1 MVMANVKRM
10 SGMLGWMARV
20 VGGVLGAVGVAG
32 VAQGQP
38 FGCQG
43 FESGAPGWTATG
55 SSISVVG
62 GGLPGNA
69 LRVEDNPGGPSLAY
83 SNSQWNG
90 NWASRACACRASG
103 RLMTLEFDVRLLDD
117 GLGTTGPYAPRITVV
132 GPGGTATFTSSMV
145 TVTEGGGWAHVVAPI
160 PCNQSQ
166 LVSNWGTWTVS
177 SGGSFTTI
185 FSNVTG
191 LQLPMELGAGS
202 EIWLFDNIC
211 LKDCDSGCAAPVD
224 GFFGPTDTSR
234 QGPDVFAGA
243 RGAGIAI
250 TSGGGGITTRYS
262 SLTAARATGSATV
275 TQTSNTDYSV
285 QFAVNEPAGTA
296 WTVKVV
302 QRRKGELTA
311 AFDGPAAAIM
321 CLSDVVGTVSGPSGA
336 PLGQGATLTAGT
348 LALPAVASCS
358 SAFSTPNGSDLP
370 FDQTST
376 AYISGVGPQV
386 VTLRFRW
393 QAQAASQPIGGFF
406 NDGPSAGV
414 RLGRSTISPPISVG
428 VTTYP
433 GENGRVEAD
442 DGHFVTISC
451 VPCVNDV
458 GRCFAFN
465 DQGTGPTSSVA
476 LAGFSTVGPT
486 AQPLYNTYNGG
497 APPGPPPGTVSGH
510 LRVVEAL
517 QAGQIT
523 ALAGPTAFLGNW
535 ACFCGVLEFDVRLF
549 DDGVSG
555 SPNWPIRVELRRQE
569 AGAPS
574 GAAYVSAT
582 WQSAAINEGSGW
594 VKMRVPMSG
603 CPEGPGAWDV
613 RAQPSNAPASAA
625 DIAWMFG
632 NVTSVWFSVSGSAGR
647 AIVDYDNMCIKRS
660 DNCTPAPSAL
670 VGWWTFDRTA
680 SPVIES
686 VYNAP
691 TASAPSAS
699 LGGAPL
705 FANAPSPVPGVV
717 NGALEFDGVDDE
729 VVVPGASSTQLGIG
743 VGDFSIDAWVRT
755 SVSTGE
761 QPIVDRRDWGGG
773 SAPVGYRMF
782 LRNGR
787 LALGMADASPSGPGE
802 TVFQSIGPSAP
813 NIADG
818 KWHFVAVTV
827 KRQNP
832 GAKVTLYVD
841 GVVVGTFNPLG
852 KTGSLYNTAPLYI
865 GSSRPFG
872 EPATFFRGRI
882 DEVEI
887 FRKELSASEVMA
899 IYQACC
905 AGKCRVFGSTS
916 ATNSCFRIKNI
927 SVRLCNAGSTTQT
940 YTLTFSNGGLVP
952 GCALVTLGLPAPVTV
967 SVAPGGC
974 QTWTFPY
981 TVTSG
986 TIGGGFAC
994 YTVTATP
1001 VGAGTAF
1008 VMGGAVTGCTIS
1020 PDPTG
1025 GGVGGGTGSALMVVP
1040 LTGGVVPV
1048 TVSNEGSSARVV
1060 GLRLRMLRPVT
1071 EGGSA
1076 GVREVAPVSLNGL
1089 PPGEPLIRTL
1099 TVPGAGSA
1107 GGVLS
1112 PGTASLVVGLG
1123 FGDGADTGTFDLV
1136 IDADVDGDGTYE
1148 TLMSSTVVATSAESQ
1163 PALHFEGFEGQ
1174 LTAECAALPSLLPN
1188 SQCAVVVGDPVFE
1201 GENAVLLRGTEPGVN
1216 GASVVQWSQIDSGR
1230 WAAEAQTFVPTDAVG
1245 NIFALV
1251 IDQWPSPVHFG
1262 GWVVLDASNNTVRNV
1277 VNSQQSVPLVR
1288 DQWVAVRF
1296 EIDLE
1301 SDTVSAFY
1309 GGTPVYQGRS
1319 YRTGVGFPGSS
1330 PAGDGRIIGLAM
1342 YSGDAGVDGSSG
1354 AYVDA
1359 MALRYLGATSPST
1372 CVADIVAIGGLPPG
1386 DGLLTGD
1393 DFNAFVAAFAAND
1406 GLADIVSIGG
1416 EPPPDGLVTGDDF
1429 VAFIAGFAAGCP

>member
-1 MVMANVKRM
+1 MAMANVKRM
-10 SGMLGWMARV
+10 CGVLGWAARE
-20 VGGVLGAVGVAG
+20 VGGVLGAVGVTG

-43 FESGAPGWTATG
+43 FESGAPGWTATVA
-55 SSISVVG
+55 SLSVVG

-69 LRVEDNPGGPSLAY
+69 LQVTDASGGPSLAF
-83 SNSQWNG
+83 SNNQWNG

-103 RLMTLEFDVRLLDD
+103 RLMTLEFDVRLISD
-117 GLGTTGPYAPRITVV
+117 GVTGNAAVASPRITVA

-145 TVTEGGGWAHVVAPI
+145 TVTEGGGWVHVVAPI

-166 LVSNWGTWTVS
+166 LVSNWGTWTITG
-177 SGGSFTTI
+177 SGGFTAI

-191 LQLPMELGAGS
+191 LQLPIELGSAS
-202 EIWLFDNIC
+202 EVWLFDNIC

-234 QGPDVFAGA
+234 LGPDVFAGA

-250 TSGGGGITTRYS
+250 TSGGGAITTRYS
-262 SLTAARATGSATV
+262 SLTAARATGGGTV
-275 TQTSNTDYSV
+275 TQSSNTDYSV

-302 QRRKGELTA
+302 QRRKGEFTA
-311 AFDGPAAAIM
+311 AVDGIGLAAM
-321 CLSDVVGTVSGPSGA
+321 CMTDVVGTVSGPSGA

-348 LALPAVASCS
+348 LALPTVASCT
-358 SAFSTPNGSDLP
+358 SAFSTTGGADLP
-370 FDQTST
+370 FDQTAT
-376 AYISGVGPQV
+376 GYISGVGPQV
-386 VTLRFRW
+386 VTLRFQW
-393 QAQAASQPIGGFF
+393 QAQAASQRFGPFG
-406 NDGPSAGV
+406 DGPSAGV

-647 AIVDYDNMCIKRS
+647 AIVDYDNMCIKRR

-670 VGWWTFDRTA
+670 VGWWTFDSAGT
-680 SPVIES
+680 PVVES
-686 VYNAP
+686 VYNQPTVPAP
-691 TASAPSAS
+691 AAS
-699 LGGAPL
+699 LGGAP
-705 FANAPSPVPGVV
+705 FFFNAPSPVPGVV
-717 NGALEFDGVDDE
+717 NGALEFDGIDDE
-729 VVVPGASSTQLGIG
+729 VVVPGATSPQVGIG

-755 SVSTGE
+755 SVSSGE

-787 LALGMADASPSGPGE
+787 LALGMADAVPSGPGE

-813 NIADG
+813 NVADG
-818 KWHFVAVTV
+818 KWHFVAATV

-841 GVVVGTFNPLG
+841 GVVVGTFNPMG
-852 KTGSLYNTAPLYI
+852 KTGSLYSTAPLYI

-887 FRKELSASEVMA
+887 FRKELSAAEVMA

-905 AGKCRVFGSTS
+905 AGKCRVFGMTS
-916 ATNSCFRIKNI
+916 ATNSCFRVRSI
-927 SVRLCNAGSTTQT
+927 SVRLCNAGSTAQS
-940 YTLTFSNGGLVP
+940 YTLTFSNGGLLP

-967 SVAPGGC
+967 TVPPGGC
-974 QTWTFPY
+974 QTWSFPY
-981 TVTSG
+981 SVTSG
-986 TIGGGFAC
+986 TIGGGYAC

-1001 VGAGTAF
+1001 FGPGTGF
-1008 VMGGAVTGCTIS
+1008 VIGGAVQGCTIS

-1025 GGVGGGTGSALMVVP
+1025 GGWSGGSGSALMVVP
-1040 LTGGVVPV
+1040 LTGGVAPLQVLNNASTARTVPV
-1048 TVSNEGSSARVV
+1048 RVRAV
-1060 GLRLRMLRPVT
+1060 GFGVY
-1071 EGGSA
+1071 EGGA
-1076 GVREVAPVSLNGL
+1076 VGEPPAVSLNGL
-1089 PPGEPLIRTL
+1089 PPGQPVLRSV
-1099 TVPGAGSA
+1099 TVPGGGSA
-1107 GGVLS
+1107 GGTAS
-1112 PGTASLVVGLG
+1112 PGRANVVIGLG
-1123 FGDGADTGTFDLV
+1123 FGEGGQTGPVDLVMEADT
-1136 IDADVDGDGTYE
+1136 DGDGTFE
-1148 TLMSSTVVATSAESQ
+1148 TLLVRSTVLPSPDAT

-1262 GWVVLDASNNTVRNV
+1262 GWVVLDASNSTVRNV

-1309 GGTPVYQGRS
+1309 GGTPIYQGRS

-1330 PAGDGRIIGLAM
+1330 PVGDGRIIGLAM

-1354 AYVDA
+1354 AFVDA